1 MPIIY
6 AFLFPKEMEVPPT
19 EVNLKQLTKLS
30 EEKFK
35 EIYIRI
41 YGSSKGYSP
50 EANSIW
56 DKYLGSHLVLKRNGI
71 IYTVADNPSL
81 INGLKEG
88 YNDILSFAKKY
99 LSDFDL
105 QPELKLDFYEVPWTD
120 LSPEEYLKKKIEDIE
135 KFAKLIGAEIVP
147 LYKHNKDKDDQLFVS
162 LIPKAELKTMEK
174 S

>member
-1 MPIIY
+1 
-6 AFLFPKEMEVPPT
+6 
-19 EVNLKQLTKLS
+19 
-30 EEKFK
+30 
-35 EIYIRI
+35 
-41 YGSSKGYSP
+41 
-50 EANSIW
+50 
-56 DKYLGSHLVLKRNGI
+56 LGSHLVLKRNGI

-120 LSPEEYLKKKIEDIE
+120 LSPEEYLKKKKEDIE

-162 LIPKAELKTMEK
+162 LIPKAELKTIEK